1 MVLRVTL
8 VVTFGRLGGN
18 TGQEILGCGS
28 IFRGLYGDYIG
39 VLRFWNSSDS
49 TLMNYSVC
57 MFYINKIFLK
67 VILNTPIKSKV
78 MLFAATWTD
87 LEMTMY
93 RVRLARQT
101 KTNICDI
108 AYMWDLK
115 KIKTQMNF
123 LFMVTKEGRE
133 EERYVG
139 RLGLTCTRCW
149 CCCCC

>member
-1 MVLRVTL
+1 
-8 VVTFGRLGGN
+8 
-18 TGQEILGCGS
+18 
-28 IFRGLYGDYIG
+28 
-39 VLRFWNSSDS
+39 
-49 TLMNYSVC
+49 MNFSVC
-57 MFYINKIFLK
+57 MFYFNKIFLK

-93 RVRLARQT
+93 LVRLARQT

-133 EERYVG
+133 EEGYVG
-139 RLGLTCTRCW
+139 RLGLTYTRCW